1 MLARIRHDIIIIIII
16 IIIIKPN
23 YIMKVTNKF
32 SKHIKSITNVISRG
46 GKVCKGEVL
55 QENAERRIT
64 SNDKCFRN

>member
-1 MLARIRHDIIIIIII
+1 
-16 IIIIKPN
+16 
-23 YIMKVTNKF
+23 MKVTNKF

-64 SNDKCFRN
+64 SNDKCFRNWTTCRATANISIKSQ